1 MARRLLLAAAALPI
15 AFAAAAAQKDA
26 ANAPPNSRADYA
38 LTNVRIVVS
47 PGKVIERGT
56 VLTRDG
62 RIAAVGATVAIP
74 AGVTKMDLAG
84 HTVYAGLIDAATSI
98 GLPSP
103 TRALPPTAADAAG
116 AAAAAGRGGRGGR
129 GGAATAPQAGRGGP
143 PPPPVVLP
151 EVDASAE
158 AADMFSPTDDQLR
171 AFRAGGVT
179 TVGLVFDG
187 GIFPGRVGSALT
199 AARSAGELTL
209 KPDAGQEVAF
219 GTKRGGVYPA
229 TGIGVIAYIRQAFLD
244 AQYESR
250 VDKAFKAGIAGGR
263 PAADAFRRALMP
275 AATNEMPSWF
285 VASTE
290 RQIVRVSEISK
301 EMALKSPVVVGVQ
314 EGWRVIPNL
323 KSTGATA
330 VVSLHWPSADSI
342 TGRNFLAVGMG
353 KTGIA
358 PPASAAEIMEV
369 HANAAALAKA
379 GIPVAFSSF
388 GGESGNTFRDR
399 IRASIEAGM
408 SPDDALK
415 ASTVTPAAVLGISA
429 AVGTIEVGKLANF
442 VVVSGNDLF
451 AATNPIKHVFIEGRL
466 Y

>member
-1 MARRLLLAAAALPI
+1 MATRLLLAAVALPL
-15 AFAAAAAQKDA
+15 ALATAAAQTSPPT
-26 ANAPPNSRADYA
+26 APPASRVDYA

-56 VLTRDG
+56 IVTRDG
-62 RIAAVGATVAIP
+62 RISAVGANVAIP
-74 AGVTKMDLAG
+74 AGVLKMDLSG
-84 HTVYAGLIDAATSI
+84 STVFAGLIDAATSI

-103 TRALPPTAADAAG
+103 TRALPATAADAA
-116 AAAAAGRGGRGGR
+116 AAAGGRGGRGGR
-129 GGAATAPQAGRGGP
+129 GGAPVAGAALGRGGP
-143 PPPPVVLP
+143 PAPPVVLP
-151 EVDASAE
+151 EVDAGAE
-158 AADMFSPTDDQLR
+158 SADMFSPTEDQLK

-187 GIFPGRVGSALT
+187 GIFPGRVGVALT
-199 AARSAGELTL
+199 GERSSGPLTL
-209 KPDAGQEVAF
+209 RVDAGQEVAF

-229 TGIGVIAYIRQAFLD
+229 TGIGTIAYIRQAYLD

-250 VDKAFKAGIAGGR
+250 VDKAFKAGIPGGR
-263 PAADAFRRALMP
+263 PASDPFRRALMP

-290 RQIVRVSEISK
+290 RQITRVGEIAK
-301 EMALKSPVVVGVQ
+301 EMGLKGPVVVGTQ
-314 EGWRVIPNL
+314 EGWRVISTL
-323 KSTGATA
+323 KSSGATA
-330 VVSLHWPSADSI
+330 IVSLQWPSADSI
-342 TGRNFLAVGMG
+342 TGREFLAVGNG

-358 PPASAAEIMEV
+358 PPASAADIMEV

-379 GIPVAFSSF
+379 GIPVALASY

-399 IRASIEAGM
+399 IRATIEAGM

-415 ASTVTPAAVLGISA
+415 AATVTPAAVLGISG
-429 AVGTIEVGKLANF
+429 AVGTVEVGKLANLL
-442 VVVSGNDLF
+442 VVTGNDLF
-451 AATNPIKHVFIEGRL
+451 AASNPIKHVFIEGRL